1 MIQPLYQRSEPTMDA
16 NGYDP
21 EKANALHHN
30 HLHDRISSDDNGAP
44 LKPTT
49 TNITLS
55 SEQFERLYL
64 QPQTQ
69 VKGDLRKT
77 FANPTPLA
85 LLGFSVGLTPLAAEL
100 LGWRGAGGGTG
111 NPQATVGATIWFG
124 GVLLL
129 IAGMLEWV
137 LGNTFPFIVFMGYGC
152 HFLTVATTLT
162 PFFSALSAYTDG
174 NPYGDGSQ
182 VPTMAF
188 ESGFGEFCPFSHS
201 YRLVVEKKGKRGF
214 G

>member
-1 MIQPLYQRSEPTMDA
+1 MES

-21 EKANALHHN
+21 EKANSNHHDLMM
-30 HLHDRISSDDNGAP
+30 HSDDNGAP
-44 LKPTT
+44 LKPST

-64 QPQTQ
+64 QPQTN

-100 LGWRGAGGGTG
+100 LGWRGAGGGSG

-129 IAGMLEWV
+129 IAGMLEFI
-137 LGNTFPFIVFMGYGC
+137 LGNTFPFIVFMGYGS

-162 PFFSALSAYTDG
+162 PFFGALSAYNNG
-174 NPYGDGSQ
+174 NPYSDGSQ
-182 VPTMAF
+182 VPTTAF
-188 ESGFGEFCPFSHS
+188 ESGFGML
-201 YRLVVEKKGKRGF
+201 YL
-214 G
+214 